1 LDVVD
6 KELARWLE
14 RTKVIILAIIIS
26 ILMLLMPFKEG
37 WLSALRLVG
46 PVKALRRKDK
56 MIT

>member
-1 LDVVD
+1 
-6 KELARWLE
+6 
-14 RTKVIILAIIIS
+14 
-26 ILMLLMPFKEG
+26 MLLMPFKEG